1 MLFKTLNTQKDEKK
15 ADGWI
20 FVHIL
25 VVPSNMVKKG
35 SIVLAVQIT
44 NSTGC
49 ANYFRGKYIIYCY
62 LNN

>member
-25 VVPSNMVKKG
+25 VVPSNMVKKERIVLAVK
-35 SIVLAVQIT
+35 SPIVLAVQIISGGNT
-44 NSTGC
+44 L
-49 ANYFRGKYIIYCY
+49 FIVI
-62 LNN
+62 